1 MASSNHCNQFDIG
14 AALDFAIQN
23 GLSERSTIDE
33 HVVRKK
39 LQRESKEAY
48 EREMKLWNS
57 YTIRFPESDP
67 RNMRTMKHFAE
78 VVGMTTPGRLDK
90 TGKATTWSVRN
101 KMRRFYNMWERDY
114 KVSIPEEVKL
124 SVAPYVDGELADKL
138 GLSREKRRPTFL
150 TIANYVHLQEQLWTR
165 DHHDYVHEG
174 SRVDSANLLN
184 THCFTSAR
192 LREVCQAVY
201 KDIICM
207 VGWKDGEP
215 EFKVDFKREHTKGM
229 QDTPKKPEH
238 PLAEK
243 IEGEDGPPPLF
254 AQPILHWLANFLSAQ
269 AFRDFKTV
277 DQILALTPRPGES
290 YRILDWADDKRD
302 QPVFPEW
309 TAEGPKDKPK
319 SPKSWGTQA
328 SAWAVR
334 AGFTEGMGLHASR
347 REALIKVDDN
357 GYSMGQVMKF
367 AAHRNP
373 RTLVG
378 HYLADMTNVDGT
390 ASFLGL
396 KPRRDLTE
404 DFRSASMRREPNLPS
419 ALPAKLR
426 EALQSQPDYSE
437 ITSQIKALLYKIDT
451 AGLGEDR
458 KHLIAQRDQLY
469 RQRSQLVMDALET
482 YQQDYSRVSHS
493 EGEQE
498 AKDWRRVQF
507 DRVRHMMPERGR
519 LADSL
524 PTRVAPR
531 SDVWVT
537 TLRDLIALRTNN
549 CRVAYQEALR
559 PSDGRCPVAFCGQ
572 EMDSSWITNRQGWEN
587 HCQRHLDSGTFP
599 LRCNPVIFRHA
610 VACAGYC
617 PACLRNTLLP
627 ASQRMRQF
635 LDLPAWKRHIS
646 RCVSESISSQEN
658 SVSIPCLYISCSSVL
673 VCRSDLIYHLDDA
686 HGIEGLTVRVEEKW
700 TSNAGRPKQRSRRPL
715 PSDKPIKSTLYSTV
729 GIDTHA
735 FSESW
740 RQEQETLGQAT
751 VCAQIDDHG
760 LYELSLDT
768 PRLLQSGFPPDTMP
782 EIATPAEVP
791 DILSSTRGSAELPPF
806 GEPDEDVLLTSML
819 DPRLSEPSVSLV
831 QSSLTETLSVAG
843 TNQDSVTSDSAGEN
857 QAESGHAAD
866 VAMETPVPLDA
877 EQDIWQVEK
886 LLAKWKQGR
895 TVWYLV
901 KWQGFENKDNSWE
914 VTVNI
919 SPEMVKDFDAS
930 FQGNDAGVE
939 LIDKRLRN
947 GKSEY
952 LVKWLGRPQKENS
965 WLRAA
970 DIRE

>member
-1 MASSNHCNQFDIG
+1 MTSSNRRREFDIE
-14 AALDFAIQN
+14 AALDHAIRN
-23 GLSERSTIDE
+23 GLSERSSIDN

-39 LQRESKEAY
+39 LQLKSKEAY
-48 EREMKLWNS
+48 EREMKIWEA
-57 YTIRFPESDP
+57 YVESDP
-67 RNMRTMKHFAE
+67 REMRTMKHFTE
-78 VVGMTTPGRLDK
+78 VVGMITPGRLDK

-165 DHHDYVHEG
+165 DHYDY
-174 SRVDSANLLN
+174 
-184 THCFTSAR
+184 
-192 LREVCQAVY
+192 
-201 KDIICM
+201 DIICM
-207 VGWKDGEP
+207 IGWKDGEP
-215 EFKVDFKREHTKGM
+215 EFKIDFKREHTKGM

-238 PLAEK
+238 PLAER

-254 AQPILHWLANFLSAQ
+254 AQPILHWLANFLSTQ
-269 AFRDFKTV
+269 AFRDFRTV

-290 YRILDWADDKRD
+290 YRILEWADDKLD
-302 QPVFPEW
+302 HPVFPEW
-309 TAEGPKDKPK
+309 SAEGPKDKPK

-334 AGFTEGMGLHASR
+334 AGFPAGMGLHASR

-404 DFRSASMRREPNLPS
+404 DFRSASMRRDPNLPS
-419 ALPAKLR
+419 VLPAKLR

-437 ITSQIKALLYKIDT
+437 ATSQIKALSYEIDT
-451 AGLGEDR
+451 VGLEEDR

-469 RQRSQLVMDALET
+469 KQRSQLVTDALET
-482 YQQDYSRVSHS
+482 YQQNYSRVSHS
-493 EGEQE
+493 GGEQE

-519 LADSL
+519 LAVSL
-524 PTRVAPR
+524 SNRAAPR
-531 SDVWVT
+531 SDTWVAA
-537 TLRDLIALRTNN
+537 LHDLIALRTDD
-549 CRVAYQEALR
+549 CRVAYQETLR
-559 PSDGRCPVAFCGQ
+559 PSNGCCPTAFCGQ
-572 EMDSSWITNRQGWEN
+572 EMERIPVAKRWKHVYDCSRRFYYQKHGSAEFCFLCSSWITGRQGWEN
-587 HCQRHLDSGTFP
+587 HCQRHLDSGAFP
-599 LRCNPVIFRHA
+599 PRCNPVTFRHA

-635 LDLPAWKRHIS
+635 LDLPSWKRHIS
-646 RCVSESISSQEN
+646 RCVSESIASQED
-658 SVSIPCLYISCSSVL
+658 SVSIPCLYLSCSSVF
-673 VCRSDLIYHLDDA
+673 VCRSDLVYHLDDA
-686 HGIEGLTVRVEEKW
+686 HGIEGLTVKVEEKW
-700 TSNAGRPKQRSRRPL
+700 TPIQEDLSNRAEHHCRQ
-715 PSDKPIKSTLYSTV
+715 
-729 GIDTHA
+729 
-735 FSESW
+735 SW
-740 RQEQETLGQAT
+740 SQEQQTLGQVTISAPK
-751 VCAQIDDHG
+751 DDYG
-760 LYELSLDT
+760 LYELSLNT
-768 PRLLQSGFPPDTMP
+768 SCLLPSGFPPDNMSN
-782 EIATPAEVP
+782 IATLEEVP
-791 DILSSTRGSAELPPF
+791 DISSSTRGSAELSPI
-806 GEPDEDVLLTSML
+806 GEPHEDVLITGML
-819 DPRLSEPSVSLV
+819 DPRLGEPSIGLE
-831 QSSLTETLSVAG
+831 QSSLTETLSVSG

-857 QAESGHAAD
+857 LVESVDIAD
-866 VAMETPVPLDA
+866 VAMGIP
-877 EQDIWQVEK
+877 
-886 LLAKWKQGR
+886 GR

-919 SPEMVKDFDAS
+919 SPDMVKDFDAS

-952 LVKWLGRPQKENS
+952 LVKWLGRSQKENS

-970 DIRE
+970 DIRKERIVEFERGFSGLREKAKKRHARKLQTRR